1 MNEATRNRS
10 EQRDEA
16 SSLPNIADLVMGR
29 EEIWQDYTEVEI
41 HGLKNA
47 VALNGC
53 RGYVKGFIRKS
64 SRYSVILDWNA
75 DEEKM
80 KLVKPQNLKKIA
92 DKQNLLHLQFGEG
105 RVCWKEES
113 LIDTSLDDI

>member
-53 RGYVKGFIRKS
+53 RGYVKGFVRKS
-64 SRYSVILDWNA
+64 SRYSVILDWNV

-80 KLVKPQNLKKIA
+80 KL
-92 DKQNLLHLQFGEG
+92 F
-105 RVCWKEES
+105 
-113 LIDTSLDDI
+113 DDNE